1 MLEVV
6 GFWATWAIF
15 WNLYFLSISLFRIL
29 SRWEYSRL
37 SLSRSRRD
45 PLKHFEISVLRYI
58 RCAVLRKYQ
67 SNKQISQRNMNLTPL
82 VRNICRK
89 YCGKERQ
96 EQFLLLAIISC
107 YLMLDIYVKT
117 GIRFSLREKR
127 LREITEF
134 EITRVDYVSKFY
146 KATSANEQNNLV
158 VYGKRQKQQ
167 KSVLYI

>member
-1 MLEVV
+1 MYVENIVEK
-6 GFWATWAIF
+6 
-15 WNLYFLSISLFRIL
+15 R
-29 SRWEYSRL
+29 
-37 SLSRSRRD
+37 
-45 PLKHFEISVLRYI
+45 EI
-58 RCAVLRKYQ
+58 A
-67 SNKQISQRNMNLTPL
+67 P
-82 VRNICRK
+82 
-89 YCGKERQ
+89 E

-107 YLMLDIYVKT
+107 YLMLDIYLS

-146 KATSANEQNNLV
+146 KAASANKQNNVV